1 MARISFPFGLEK
13 EADIYC
19 RASKFGLST
28 DPNASRV
35 INEIAGNLKNNEIQ
49 TFSKQE
55 MFDAVAIWTRTAVE
69 NTNDYSEDNVAW
81 WIALYCSSVIKAIA
95 PDCSFDYDEI
105 FKYAF
110 IDYYSQFNY

>member
-1 MARISFPFGLEK
+1 MARISFQFGLEK

-19 RASKFGLST
+19 RASKVGLS
-28 DPNASRV
+28 
-35 INEIAGNLKNNEIQ
+35 

-55 MFDAVAIWTRTAVE
+55 MFDAIAHWTRNTVE
-69 NTNDYSEDNVAW
+69 ELNDDSEDNVAW
-81 WIALYCSSVIKAIA
+81 WIALYCSSVIKATM